1 MVPGAPGAALSLC
14 LWLAASGGCLAAGP
28 GAAAARRLDESLSAG
43 SVQRARCASR
53 CLSLQITRISVF
65 FQHFQ
70 NNGSLVWCQNH
81 KQCSKCLEPC
91 KESWDLRK
99 QQCQSFCEPLFPK
112 KNYECLT
119 SCEFLKYILSVKQ
132 GDCPAPEKAS
142 GFAAAC
148 VESCEADNECSGVK
162 KCCSNGCGHT
172 CQVPKTLYKGVPLKP
187 RKELRFTELQSGQL
201 EIKWSSKFNISI
213 EPVIYV
219 VQRRWNYGIHPSEDD
234 ATQWQTVAQTTDER
248 VQLTDI
254 RPSRWY
260 QFRVAAV
267 NVHGTRGFT
276 APSKHFRSSKDPSA
290 PPAPANLRLANST
303 VNSDNTV
310 TVAIVWD
317 LPEEPDIPVHHYKVF
332 WSWTVNSKS
341 LVPTKKKRRKTT
353 DGSQNS
359 VILDRLQPDSSY
371 TVELQAVAY
380 WGQTRL
386 KGAKASL
393 HFTPAHA
400 ASHKEHV
407 GKSRKSPTH
416 IQPPF
421 QRRRPARLLEIG
433 APFYQDNQ
441 LQVKVYWKKTEDPSV
456 SRYHVHWLPEACA
469 HNRSSAP
476 GIAAAITQ
484 VRGDGLGWERHGQT
498 CRGLTLGC
506 LVPRNRAS
514 TKCEVWKQRRP
525 PPPGPSRHASRAWAP
540 VGRAAP
546 PRQGPAVPGC
556 PGQRTVA
563 LRGLGGSS
571 GLDDSSELCSQSRQ
585 RGLRERPDE
594 HQLLYLLLRMA
605 ALPAT
610 RTHSWSSCQAVPFG
624 AHVGLQSL
632 PTQSAHSLLRG
643 STPSPKGTQQE
654 NYIILQDLAFSC
666 KYKVTVQLTRPT
678 GRLKAETGFFTTPPC
693 SALKGKSPKPGSCA
707 GDAGTQGLA
716 GPPPKV
722 LAKPENL
729 SASFV
734 LHGANVTA
742 HFSWR
747 VARGAQRPPTGF
759 QVTWAEVTSESRHN
773 SLPNSII
780 SRSQI
785 LPSDHNVLTVPNLR
799 PSTLYRLEVQV
810 LTVGGEGPATI
821 KTFWTPDLTLPS
833 GHRPHLKHR
842 HPPHYKPSPE
852 RY

>member
-1 MVPGAPGAALSLC
+1 MIELSSGVAAAARFPAVRPRRGAGSLGQRPAPRPRPAAMVPGAPGAALSLC

-53 CLSLQITRISVF
+53 CLSLQITRISAF

-476 GIAAAITQ
+476 GTAAAIT
-484 VRGDGLGWERHGQT
+484 
-498 CRGLTLGC
+498 
-506 LVPRNRAS
+506 
-514 TKCEVWKQRRP
+514 
-525 PPPGPSRHASRAWAP
+525 
-540 VGRAAP
+540 
-546 PRQGPAVPGC
+546 
-556 PGQRTVA
+556 
-563 LRGLGGSS
+563 
-571 GLDDSSELCSQSRQ
+571 
-585 RGLRERPDE
+585 
-594 HQLLYLLLRMA
+594 
-605 ALPAT
+605 
-610 RTHSWSSCQAVPFG
+610 
-624 AHVGLQSL
+624 
-632 PTQSAHSLLRG
+632 
-643 STPSPKGTQQE
+643 QE

-666 KYKVTVQLTRPT
+666 KYKVTVQPTGPT

-707 GDAGTQGLA
+707 GDA

-810 LTVGGEGPATI
+810 LTAGGEGPATI

-833 GHRPHLKHR
+833 GHTQQWCR
-842 HPPHYKPSPE
+842 HPGLLKGRATWFP
-852 RY
+852 RQC

>member
-1 MVPGAPGAALSLC
+1 MVPGAPLTLC
-14 LWLAASGGCLAAGP
+14 LWLAASGGCLAAGS
-28 GAAAARRLDESLSAG
+28 GATAARRLDESLSAG

-53 CLSLQITRISVF
+53 CLSLQITRISAF

-91 KESWDLRK
+91 KVSWDLRK

-148 VESCEADNECSGVK
+148 VESCEVDSECSGVK

-234 ATQWQTVAQTTDER
+234 ATHWQTVAQTTDER

-303 VNSDNTV
+303 INNDGSVTV
-310 TVAIVWD
+310 TIVWD

-332 WSWTVNSKS
+332 WSWTVSGKS

-353 DGSQNS
+353 GGSQNS
-359 VILDRLQPDSSY
+359 VTLEPLQPDCDY
-371 TVELQAVAY
+371 TVELQAVTY

-386 KGAKASL
+386 KSAKVSL
-393 HFTPAHA
+393 QFTPTHA
-400 ASHKEHV
+400 VHRKEQL
-407 GKSRKSPTH
+407 GKTRKSVMQ

-421 QRRRPARLLEIG
+421 QRRRPTRLLEIG

-441 LQVKVYWKKTEDPSV
+441 LQVKVYWKKTEDPGV
-456 SRYHVHWLPEACA
+456 SRYHVQWFPEVCA
-469 HNRSSAP
+469 HNASA
-476 GIAAAITQ
+476 GVEA
-484 VRGDGLGWERHGQT
+484 
-498 CRGLTLGC
+498 
-506 LVPRNRAS
+506 
-514 TKCEVWKQRRP
+514 
-525 PPPGPSRHASRAWAP
+525 
-540 VGRAAP
+540 
-546 PRQGPAVPGC
+546 
-556 PGQRTVA
+556 
-563 LRGLGGSS
+563 SS
-571 GLDDSSELCSQSRQ
+571 GV
-585 RGLRERPDE
+585 
-594 HQLLYLLLRMA
+594 
-605 ALPAT
+605 T
-610 RTHSWSSCQAVPFG
+610 
-624 AHVGLQSL
+624 
-632 PTQSAHSLLRG
+632 
-643 STPSPKGTQQE
+643 QE
-654 NYIILQDLAFSC
+654 NYMILQDLAFSC
-666 KYKVTVQLTRPT
+666 KYKVTVQPTRPK
-678 GRLKAETGFFTTPPC
+678 GRLKAETVFFTTPPC
-693 SALKGKSPKPGSCA
+693 SALKGKSHKHVSCP
-707 GDAGTQGLA
+707 GDAGHVHS
-716 GPPPKV
+716 KV
-722 LAKPENL
+722 QAKPENL

-734 LHGANVTA
+734 VQDTNITGR
-742 HFSWR
+742 FSWKLSKAT
-747 VARGAQRPPTGF
+747 VQRPVTGF
-759 QVTWAEVTSESRHN
+759 HVTWAEVTTESRQN
-773 SLPNSII
+773 GLPNSLILQ
-780 SRSQI
+780 SQI
-785 LPSDHNVLTVPNLR
+785 LPADRSVLTVPGLR
-799 PSTLYRLEVQV
+799 PATLYRLEVQV
-810 LTVGGEGPATI
+810 LTAGGEGPATI
-821 KTFWTPDLTLPS
+821 RTFRTPDLPPS
-833 GHRPHLKHR
+833 AAHRPHLKHR
-842 HPPHYKPSPE
+842 HSHHYKPPPE